1 MEFHRSLEE
10 AQCVVATS
18 DTSTSDEA
26 NYCSRGGHSRQSS
39 SSSFLERQSWADVVD
54 EDDTLD
60 DFDELDAGAAMLG
73 TTVVCDGLSQGSL
86 LHGTGRCK
94 PCAFFYTK
102 GCKSGVGCLFC
113 HVCPPGEKQRRKQIH
128 RRQGAPSGE
137 VWRRGAKSTRNVF
150 KHSSEETQVSQ
161 PINTACLGRG
171 LPSPACA
178 KNNICQSTHE
188 AAVYNPPATLSF
200 GATDDVP
207 GWGCQWA
214 IVPGSWT
221 EWNDW
226 HGSHQ
231 AHYTTQP
238 QAMCDSIFQMH
249 HYVPGSAKDEFMNR
263 QNF

>member
-102 GCKSGVGCLFC
+102 GCQSGVGCLFC
-113 HVCPPGEKQRRKQIH
+113 HVCPPGEKKRRMQVH
-128 RRQGAPSGE
+128 RRQSARAGRD
-137 VWRRGAKSTRNVF
+137 RRRVAKCSRDVSKRSDCLIIN
-150 KHSSEETQVSQ
+150 ETAVVNAHPTQN
-161 PINTACLGRG
+161 INSKFAECSIGTDGDMPGR
-171 LPSPACA
+171 
-178 KNNICQSTHE
+178 
-188 AAVYNPPATLSF
+188 
-200 GATDDVP
+200 
-207 GWGCQWA
+207 GCQW
-214 IVPGSWT
+214 VPVPADAWKDQKRHLPTSLCGHKRVVHRTSKC
-221 EWNDW
+221 
-226 HGSHQ
+226 SS
-231 AHYTTQP
+231 TQHVTL
-238 QAMCDSIFQMH
+238 CES
-249 HYVPGSAKDEFMNR
+249 
-263 QNF
+263 